1 MKLLRKQQRETTKE
15 SVTTSSEEQ
24 TTETT
29 ETTES
34 SATTASA
41 TTATETETTVAT
53 STTESKTSETS
64 GSVDPKNVLYG
75 DVNLDGRVDITDAVL
90 LNKVAAGAVTLDTP
104 ENRQTQTAM
113 LTAKW
118 TARTQLSC

>member
-1 MKLLRKQQRETTKE
+1 MKLLGNNKRNHQGKCND
-15 SVTTSSEEQ
+15 SSEEQ

-90 LNKVAAGAVTLDTP
+90 LNKVAAGAVTWIP
-104 ENRQTQTAM
+104 QKSR
-113 LTAKW
+113 
-118 TARTQLSC
+118 